1 MGLPWHHAPY
11 NIDASLQ
18 GMLGCM
24 HERVNRA
31 LYVGMPCVMVL
42 DAGSLLIIIFSTPI
56 PLPLFFFLL
65 YYSLSLSLS
74 LSPSPSPSLPLPL
87 PLYGGRGTRG
97 TSASASAAA
106 AAAATAAAAGVPY
119 AQRSACSSSV
129 STPSSSVRQSVDGN
143 SSNTTT
149 CLPSAVSSAP
159 SSSLPSRAPAPT
171 AHVRDGEMV
180 RSSSFNCNSY
190 PALLSFLPSIPSDA
204 CCTH

>member
-74 LSPSPSPSLPLPL
+74 LSRSPSPSLTL
-87 PLYGGRGTRG
+87 
-97 TSASASAAA
+97 
-106 AAAATAAAAGVPY
+106 
-119 AQRSACSSSV
+119 
-129 STPSSSVRQSVDGN
+129 
-143 SSNTTT
+143 
-149 CLPSAVSSAP
+149 
-159 SSSLPSRAPAPT
+159 SLSL
-171 AHVRDGEMV
+171 
-180 RSSSFNCNSY
+180 SLS
-190 PALLSFLPSIPSDA
+190 LSFVLAHTLHVKLWICICKSALFYLPHVSQIVVCISLL
-204 CCTH
+204 CYS